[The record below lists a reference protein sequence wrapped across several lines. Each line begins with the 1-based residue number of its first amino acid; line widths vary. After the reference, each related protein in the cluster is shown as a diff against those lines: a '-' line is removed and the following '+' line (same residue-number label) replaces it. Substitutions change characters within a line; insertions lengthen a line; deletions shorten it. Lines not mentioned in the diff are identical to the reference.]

1 MSKSLFKRI
10 GTSVV
15 ALSLV
20 ISSLSA
26 VTVSAED
33 SSDFH
38 PSVTYAKGDY
48 TFGKL
53 SHPDKPVSTPDGI
66 VDYLGSGNVA
76 VTGENGATGQGD
88 QGQSYAWSAAS
99 YGDWMYVGTCYAA
112 MGNTLEL
119 MDTILGDNFDPEIM
133 RAALKAMFNGTF
145 FYGHEKADG
154 TLDED
159 SGGILVKVNVK
170 TGETKLLGLNLQ
182 LVKDRFSE
190 MRSASM
196 TNFISAVLSVRK
208 DKGADFLASTVS
220 ILKQM
225 RSTVCIQESLQQKP
239 ELHTKKVSAQVF
251 VEWQSSMVNSSQ
263 AVLV

>member
-119 MDTILGDNFDPEIM
+119 MALSLVTILI
-133 RAALKAMFNGTF
+133 R
-145 FYGHEKADG
+145 
-154 TLDED
+154 
-159 SGGILVKVNVK
+159 
-170 TGETKLLGLNLQ
+170 
-182 LVKDRFSE
+182 
-190 MRSASM
+190 RS
-196 TNFISAVLSVRK
+196 
-208 DKGADFLASTVS
+208 
-220 ILKQM
+220 
-225 RSTVCIQESLQQKP
+225 
-239 ELHTKKVSAQVF
+239 
-251 VEWQSSMVNSSQ
+251 
-263 AVLV
+263 

>member
-88 QGQSYAWSAAS
+88 QGQS
-99 YGDWMYVGTCYAA
+99 M
-112 MGNTLEL
+112 
-119 MDTILGDNFDPEIM
+119 
-133 RAALKAMFNGTF
+133 
-145 FYGHEKADG
+145 
-154 TLDED
+154 
-159 SGGILVKVNVK
+159 
-170 TGETKLLGLNLQ
+170 LGLL
-182 LVKDRFSE
+182 L
-190 MRSASM
+190 
-196 TNFISAVLSVRK
+196 L
-208 DKGADFLASTVS
+208 TVTGCMWVPATR
-220 ILKQM
+220 LWAT
-225 RSTVCIQESLQQKP
+225 R
-239 ELHTKKVSAQVF
+239 
-251 VEWQSSMVNSSQ
+251 
-263 AVLV
+263 